1 MSQTSCERYGLLVP
15 MRWLHAD
22 GDLSRPD
29 HGDQYAE
36 RPLMRPKGVFKC
48 PAKPPDRPCAQ
59 SRSSLPGVAA
69 TIEVAASIKSP

>member
-29 HGDQYAE
+29 HGDQCAE
-36 RPLMRPKGVFKC
+36 RPLMRPKGVLKC
-48 PAKPPDRPCAQ
+48 PGNSPDRPCPQ
-59 SRSSLPGVAA
+59 SRRSHPGVAA
-69 TIEVAASIKSP
+69 TIEFGATIKSP